1 MYKYLTVIA
10 LLSIFVAACSNREKL
25 DAPVDGVYNM
35 LSQTFKSDMLDSTF
49 TQLKQLKIYH
59 DGYVIYAR
67 VNTADSLGAFGMG
80 TFTMDSGR
88 LTENIVFSAT
98 DTLADINT
106 YSITEN
112 ITLNDKGFTMFIPGV
127 NAGQGKMS
135 VTEKYESAGTGEK
148 SALDGIW
155 KQSSGYSY
163 KGKDTVFWNDVQYK
177 AFYGGRFLYGNYVG
191 INGADKGTYTSFGT
205 FALNGAN
212 LQQNITSSSTPA
224 LNGKTV
230 SIKVAFTGNDTYAE
244 THDAANG
251 RTEVIVYQR
260 VKK

>member
-1 MYKYLTVIA
+1 MYKYLTVIV
-10 LLSIFVAACSNREKL
+10 LLSIITAGCNNQKAQNQ
-25 DAPVDGVYNM
+25 PIDGVYNM
-35 LSQTFKSDMLDSTF
+35 VSQTFKSDMLDSTF

-59 DGYVIYAR
+59 NGYVIYAR

-106 YSITEN
+106 FAITEN
-112 ITLNDKGFTMFIPGV
+112 ITQNDKGFTMFIPNI

-135 VTEKYESAGTGEK
+135 VTEQYETAGTGTK

-163 KGKDTVFWNDVQYK
+163 KGTDTVFWNDVQYK
-177 AFYGGRFLYGNYVG
+177 AFYGGHFVYGNYVG
-191 INGADKGTYTSFGT
+191 MNGINKGTYTSFGT
-205 FALNGAN
+205 FSLNGN
-212 LQQNITSSSTPA
+212 TLQQNITSSSTPA

-230 SIKVAFTGNDTYAE
+230 NIKVNFTGDDTYAE
-244 THDAANG
+244 THDAPNG
-251 RTEVIVYQR
+251 RIEVIVYQR
-260 VKK
+260 MKK